1 MRGNGMVTPPDF
13 FSVILFRCSC
23 AAPLRYTADEALFFA
38 DFASA
43 FGKLLALGCPGSA
56 GKAAATAGEQRG
68 SD

>member
-23 AAPLRYTADEALFFA
+23 AALRYTADEALFFA